1 MSGPSRPVLSPG
13 DIGLFIGFEQC
24 ARYLQQSLGKISG
37 NEDELGVF
45 LSEIGNQFEDDIT
58 ENIKKDSVGLYDG
71 SDWDIS
77 DDPDIGKQEVR
88 TELDGLVDKAT
99 VQSPVVIEQPPARGY
114 VDVWGIKGRGDML
127 CLWESPNNGIIA
139 HIFEIKASSDVQP
152 YHQIQAG
159 IYALIFEDILEP
171 LVEELEVRISVV
183 HRESDSLD
191 FTDPNSIQTIA
202 EPEVVREDVRRLLR
216 KGGTVDTV
224 YQKDDVNFAL
234 TGKCNTCLYNEEC
247 FKHALDNLDLALLGL
262 TEGEQRILN
271 KHGIEDIE
279 DLAGLKK
286 KIEEP
291 EPRTYDELPSRDE
304 NTVKQ
309 LLSEPTIGGK
319 IDRIVQRAQSMLG
332 GVQTKQAAR
341 SDSQART
348 GPLWAT
354 PLQGSG
360 DSTLPSTSVPPS
372 LQEDMNYDPDE
383 LIRVYLYVREDF
395 MRDSLAMLA
404 GRVVR
409 NKSAIGA
416 LSFSSVVDRLPDN
429 DQRGEVLKT
438 EGDLLED
445 FFSQLFSAIEH
456 VAEGDT
462 QSALHVYFFSRMERD
477 ALVDGI
483 LRQMS
488 RYDKDS
494 FDAVRDLLGYRK
506 AIDQPMVSI
515 VQDELQDRFALRY
528 PGSGILPI
536 LDQATSQYCD
546 CGCDGLFKKSNW
558 EVTRPGGG
566 LSFNCYDAFKYN
578 LFNFKLPVEANR
590 NSRFKSKSN
599 IQNPDNFYPLRARF
613 DNQVPLEYIWAA
625 KGKLDLDWADSG
637 RDRWEIQKYRYHDA
651 DKQDERI
658 TPEDVGLLG
667 EKMCHALHHVES
679 CTASHQ
685 NPFLGKEDINL
696 PELPEFNLG
705 DIDLARSLNDYLDLE
720 HYADRQ
726 EKYREY
732 AKAPRERVQKGH
744 AAIVEVEKTKID
756 DDDLVVTGN
765 LVYESDEFSDPSKVA
780 YACRLKGTENESSG
794 SHRVA
799 NPVTWDDAQ
808 QVHKDDK
815 KKPADIESGL
825 PVEVQSVNTGD
836 RSITLRCSEFNTD
849 DNFIPNTNPDTF
861 EYVHRHDVWVQNE
874 AEAGYSYGVR
884 RVHLQPGDRY
894 ILDRQIDDWNSTHA
908 HDVLEELQS
917 NRPSQNPRYHY
928 YHLLDS
934 LIRGDDA

>member
-1 MSGPSRPVLSPG
+1 MSGSSRPVLSPG

-24 ARYLQQSLGKISG
+24 PRYLQQSLGKITG

-45 LSEIGNQFEDDIT
+45 LSEIGNRFEDDIT
-58 ENIKKDSVGLYDG
+58 ENIKQNSVGLYDG
-71 SDWDIS
+71 SDWDVR
-77 DDPDIGKQEVR
+77 DEPEIGKQEVR
-88 TELDGLVDKAT
+88 TELDSLVDKAT
-99 VQSPVVIEQPPARGY
+99 VQNPVVIEQPPARGCI
-114 VDVWGIKGRGDML
+114 DVWGIKGRGDML
-127 CLWESPNNGIIA
+127 ALWESPNSGIIA

-159 IYALIFEDILEP
+159 IYAIIFEDILQP

-191 FTDPNSIQTIA
+191 FTDPESIQTIA

-216 KGGTVDTV
+216 EDGTVDSV
-224 YQKDDVNFAL
+224 YKQDEVNFAL
-234 TGKCNTCLYNEEC
+234 TGKCNTCLYNEDC

-271 KHGIEDIE
+271 KHDIEDIE
-279 DLAGLKK
+279 DLAGLKER
-286 KIEEP
+286 IEDP
-291 EPRTYDELPSRDE
+291 KPYVYDELPSRDE
-304 NTVKQ
+304 STVKQ

-319 IDRIVQRAQSMLG
+319 VDRMVQRAQAMMG
-332 GVQTKQAAR
+332 GVQTRQAAQN
-341 SDSQART
+341 DSQART
-348 GPLWAT
+348 GPLYAT
-354 PLQGSG
+354 PVQGSG
-360 DSTLPSTSVPPS
+360 DSTLPSTSASPNA
-372 LQEDMNYDPDE
+372 QEKMDYDPDE

-395 MRDSLAMLA
+395 MRDSSAMLA

-409 NKSAIGA
+409 NNSAMEA

-429 DQRGEVLKT
+429 DQREEVLKA
-438 EGDLLED
+438 EGDLLEN
-445 FFSQLFSAIEH
+445 FFSKLFPAIEH

-462 QSALHVYFFSRMERD
+462 RSALHVYFFSRMERD
-477 ALVDGI
+477 TLVDGI
-483 LRQMS
+483 LRQMP

-558 EVTRPGGG
+558 EVTRPGGD
-566 LSFNCYDAFKYN
+566 LTFNCYDAFKYN
-578 LFNFKLPVEANR
+578 LFNFKLPVEADSDGR
-590 NSRFKSKSN
+590 LHSKSD
-599 IQNPDNFYPLRARF
+599 IQNPDDFYPLKARF
-613 DNQVPLEYIWAA
+613 DNQIPLEYIWAA

-667 EKMCHALHHVES
+667 EKMSHALHHLES

-685 NPFLGKEDINL
+685 NPFLGKEQIDL

-726 EKYREY
+726 EKYRGY

-744 AAIVEVEKTKID
+744 AAIVEVEETEID
-756 DDDLVVTGN
+756 DDDLVATGR
-765 LVYESDEFSDPSKVA
+765 LVYEPDEFSDPSKVA
-780 YACRLKGTENESSG
+780 YACRLKGAENESSG

-799 NPVTWDDAQ
+799 NPVTWDAAQ

-815 KKPADIESGL
+815 KKPANIESGL

-849 DNFIPNTNPDTF
+849 GNFIPNTNPDTF

-884 RVHLQPGDRY
+884 CVHLKPGDRY
-894 ILDRQIDDWNSTHA
+894 ILDRQTDDWTSTHA

-928 YHLLDS
+928 YHLLDG
-934 LIRGDDA
+934 LIRGDDQ